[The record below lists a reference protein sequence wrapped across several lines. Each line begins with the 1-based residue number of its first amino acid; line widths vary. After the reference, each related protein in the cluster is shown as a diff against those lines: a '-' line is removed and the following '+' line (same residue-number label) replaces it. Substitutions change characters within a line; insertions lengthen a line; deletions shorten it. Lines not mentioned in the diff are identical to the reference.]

1 MAALNAGVGLPMME
15 DSMADDPAIMAAQGN
30 MPMEAQMDPTM
41 MEQMPMNEQ
50 GGIL

>member
-1 MAALNAGVGLPMME
+1 
-15 DSMADDPAIMAAQGN
+15 MAAQGN
-30 MPMEAQMDPTM
+30 MPMEAQMDPMMGQIDPALMEQLDPTM